1 MSGVASR
8 GTFFYAVL
16 LAGFLWIAA
25 GAGVANAQEE
35 AGNEAAIYPL
45 PGEEVFPEGVA
56 YQPETGDF
64 FVSSTTDG
72 TIYRSNVA
80 RPGQEAEIFLPP
92 GGDGRSTAV
101 GLAVDSGRLF
111 VAGGPTGQGFVYDAG
126 SGALIDSFSNGKDMT
141 FVNDVT
147 VAPDGSAYFTD
158 SMSPALYR
166 LFPTAD
172 GGYGFETFLEF
183 EGTPVQYEEGFNLN
197 GIAATPDG
205 RYLISVQSN
214 TGKLFRID
222 LSTREV
228 TEIDTGGADF
238 TNGDGILLEGQT
250 LYVVRNQQELIV
262 PVSLSADYA
271 SGTVGEPFTNSSF
284 NYPTTIAGYDGRLLA
299 VNSQFGARESGGQP
313 ELPFTV
319 SGIPIPAS
327 AAPATAGTAP
337 GTTVPETGGMNPA
350 VLLVPVG
357 LLAGLAL
364 SVAGYARHRRQA

>member
-1 MSGVASR
+1 MSGTRNRA
-8 GTFFYAVL
+8 FFVLAAL
-16 LAGFLWIAA
+16 LAGISASSAGLVV
-25 GAGVANAQEE
+25 GAGSAAAQQDTG
-35 AGNEAAIYPL
+35 GNSAMVYPL

-56 YQPETGDF
+56 YRAETGDF

-80 RPGQEAEIFLPP
+80 RPGQDAEVFLPP

-101 GLAVDSGRLF
+101 GLAVDSDRLF
-111 VAGGPTGQGFVYDAG
+111 VAGGPTGQVFIYDTET
-126 SGALIDSFSNGKDMT
+126 GALIGSFSNGREMT

-166 LFPTAD
+166 VFPTAD
-172 GGYGFETFLEF
+172 GGYEFETVLNF
-183 EGTPVQYEEGFNLN
+183 EGTPVQYQEGFNLN

-214 TGKLFRID
+214 TGSLFRID
-222 LSTREV
+222 LSTGEV
-228 TEIDTGGADF
+228 TQIDTGGADL

-262 PVSLSADYA
+262 PVNLSADYA
-271 SGTVGEPFTNSSF
+271 SGTVGEGFTGPSF

-299 VNSQFGARESGGQP
+299 VNSQFGARQSGGQP

-319 SGIPIPAS
+319 SGVPIPAS
-327 AAPATAGTAP
+327 AVPE
-337 GTTVPETGGMNPA
+337 TTMPETGGVNPA
-350 VLLVPVG
+350 LLVPVG
-357 LLAGLAL
+357 LISGLAAL
-364 SVAGYARHRRQA
+364 AALAVVYTGLRRRT